1 MKQKTKKIL
10 YGAISSVIILAP
22 ALAGAQ
28 FAAPTGTNLPE
39 GSLMKIIT
47 SGMNWLLAIVG
58 ILGVIAFAIA
68 GVLYLTSA
76 GDEKRIETAKKAMLM
91 AIVGVIV
98 ALMGLVII
106 TAVRKWLGGSDTSF

>member
-1 MKQKTKKIL
+1 MKLKTKRVFYWIASSMIL
-10 YGAISSVIILAP
+10 IPLF
-22 ALAGAQ
+22 AGAQ
-28 FAAPTGTNLPE
+28 FNPPTGTNLPE

-58 ILGVIAFAIA
+58 ILGVVAFAIA
-68 GVLYLTSA
+68 GILYLTSA

-106 TAVRKWLGGSDTSF
+106 TAVKKWLGGTSVDF

>member
-10 YGAISSVIILAP
+10 YWLTSASLLVP
-22 ALAGAQ
+22 TLAGAQ
-28 FAAPTGTNLPE
+28 FNTPTGTNLPE

-47 SGMNWLLAIVG
+47 SGMNWLLAVVG
-58 ILGVIAFAIA
+58 ILGVVAFAIA
-68 GVLYLTSA
+68 GILYLTSA

-106 TAVRKWLGGSDTSF
+106 TAVKKWLGGTSVDF

>member
-1 MKQKTKKIL
+1 MKQKSKKIL
-10 YGAISSVIILAP
+10 YWIISAGIMLPS
-22 ALAGAQ
+22 LAGAQ
-28 FAAPTGTNLPE
+28 FQAPQGTNLPE

-58 ILGVIAFAIA
+58 ILGVVAFAIA
-68 GVLYLTSA
+68 GILYLTSA

-98 ALMGLVII
+98 ALLGLVVI
-106 TAVRKWLGGSDTSF
+106 TAVKKWLGGTSTDF